1 MPETIFFGV
10 VTFLLVLGP
19 LVILHELGHLWT
31 ARRFGVKTLEFGFGF
46 PPRAGGIWSGK
57 TPVLIDAETVFEI
70 PMRELESELAA
81 ADTPAE
87 VGGTAKVAVT
97 SKVQGESVSVGTD
110 STRLGRQSP
119 FIVTDDQ
126 GISKAFDRSSL
137 IGKTATIRIVLDEKG
152 RSVAVNV
159 RNRVKGD
166 DAEASEGGMIV
177 TGKIKSLDGDQ
188 LIVADMLW
196 SFNWLPLGGFV
207 RMVGEESNTAIN
219 SLGSKPRWQR
229 IVVMGAGAF
238 VNAVIPFILLPLV
251 LLIPTEKPVGD
262 VTIGTIFPGSPAD
275 LAGINPGDKIVKV
288 DGRNIDNISELQQ
301 AVTVKL
307 GAESTWEIEPGVPNL
322 FARPAESQ
330 YQYTG
335 EVEKVILIPRWKPP
349 SRAIVAEVRNAETEM
364 SLARARV
371 FDVSVGLNTVLRV
384 TDAPTDSLYEISTE
398 DAALLDPPASLGD
411 KLRVV
416 GFAEDAGKHIS
427 LADARLHD
435 NGLGTKTRI
444 QEGATGVQI
453 SNENRQIVNEG
464 MSPLEAFPLGWRHAV
479 DTLVLTRNALT
490 TMIIGSSNPQF
501 EGPSSVGP
509 IGIGQLTGEI
519 AVADAGTGAKII
531 TFATLAATLSLS
543 LAILNILPIPALDG
557 GRILFVFIE
566 IIRRGKR
573 ISPEREGLVHLV
585 GFALLIGLI
594 AVISVQDVTR
604 IIKGESFF

>member
-1 MPETIFFGV
+1 MPETVFFGV

-31 ARRFGVKTLEFGFGF
+31 ARKFGVKTLEFGFGY

-70 PMRELESELAA
+70 
-81 ADTPAE
+81 
-87 VGGTAKVAVT
+87 
-97 SKVQGESVSVGTD
+97 
-110 STRLGRQSP
+110 
-119 FIVTDDQ
+119 
-126 GISKAFDRSSL
+126 DRDSL
-137 IGKTATIRIVLDEKG
+137 IGKIATVRTMRDEQG
-152 RSVAVNV
+152 RSIAVSV
-159 RNRVKGD
+159 RKRAKGD
-166 DAEASEGGMIV
+166 DVEASEGGMIV
-177 TGKIKSLDGDQ
+177 TGKIKSFDGDQ

-207 RMVGEESNTAIN
+207 RMVGEESSNAVN

-251 LLIPTEKPVGD
+251 MMIPAEKPVGD
-262 VTIGTIFPGSPAD
+262 VTIGTVFPGSPAD
-275 LAGINPGDKIVKV
+275 MAGIQPGDKIIRV

-307 GAESTWEIEPGVPNL
+307 GAESTWEIESGVPNL
-322 FARPAESQ
+322 FARPAEPQ

-335 EVEKVILIPRWKPP
+335 DVEKVVLIPRWKPP
-349 SRAIVAEVRNAETEM
+349 SRAVVAEVRNTETEM

-371 FDVSVGLNTVLRV
+371 FDVSVGLNTVLTV
-384 TDAPTDSLYEISTE
+384 VDEPTDTLFEISNE
-398 DAALLDPPASLGD
+398 DAAVLDPPASVGD
-411 KLRVV
+411 KLQVV
-416 GFAEDAGKHIS
+416 GIAERAGEQIS
-427 LADARLHD
+427 LADARLYD
-435 NGLGTKTRI
+435 NGLGIKTRI

-453 SNENRQIVNEG
+453 STENRQIVNEG
-464 MSPLEAFPLGWRHAV
+464 MGPLEAFPLGWRHAI

-490 TMIIGSSNPQF
+490 TTIIGSSNPQF
-501 EGPSSVGP
+501 EGPSTVGP

-519 AVADAGTGAKII
+519 AVADAGIGAKII

-557 GRILFVFIE
+557 GRIFFVFVE
-566 IIRRGKR
+566 IARRGKR

>member
-1 MPETIFFGV
+1 MPETVFFGV
-10 VTFLLVLGP
+10 VTFLVVLGP

-31 ARRFGVKTLEFGFGF
+31 ARRFGVKTLEFGFGY
-46 PPRAGGIWSGK
+46 PPRVGGIWSGA
-57 TPVLIDAETVFEI
+57 TPVLIDAGTVFEI
-70 PMRELESELAA
+70 
-81 ADTPAE
+81 
-87 VGGTAKVAVT
+87 
-97 SKVQGESVSVGTD
+97 
-110 STRLGRQSP
+110 
-119 FIVTDDQ
+119 
-126 GISKAFDRSSL
+126 DRGSL
-137 IGKTATIRIVLDEKG
+137 VGKTATIRTLLDEQS

-159 RNRVKGD
+159 RKRAKGD
-166 DAEASEGGMIV
+166 DSEASEGGLII
-177 TGKIKSLDGDQ
+177 TGKIKSFEGDQ

-207 RMVGEESNTAIN
+207 RMVGEESSSAVG

-229 IVVMGAGAF
+229 IVVMGTGAF

-251 LLIPTEKPVGD
+251 LMIPTEKLVGD
-262 VTIGTIFPGSPAD
+262 VTIVTVFPGSPAD
-275 LAGINPGDKIVKV
+275 EAGIKPGDKIVKV
-288 DGRNIDNISELQQ
+288 DGRKIENISELQQ

-307 GAESTWEIEPGVPNL
+307 GAKSTWELESGVPNI

-335 EVEKVILIPRWKPP
+335 AVEKVTLIPRWRPP
-349 SRAIVAEVRNAETEM
+349 SRQVLAEVSDPETEM

-371 FDVSVGLNTVLRV
+371 YDVSVGLNTLVMV
-384 TDAPTDSLYEISTE
+384 VDEPTDTLYEISNE
-398 DAALLDPPASLGD
+398 DAARLDPPAAMGD
-411 KLRVV
+411 ILRVV
-416 GFAEDAGKHIS
+416 GTAQDGGKHIS

-435 NGLGTKTRI
+435 NGLGTKTRV

-453 SNENRQIVNEG
+453 STENSETVSKG
-464 MSPLEAFPLGWRHAV
+464 LSPFEAFPLGWRHALDIV
-479 DTLVLTRNALT
+479 VLTRNALT
-490 TMIIGSSNPQF
+490 TILIGSSNPQF
-501 EGPSSVGP
+501 EGPSTVGP

-519 AVADAGTGAKII
+519 AVADAGMGAKII

-557 GRILFVFIE
+557 GRIFFVFVE
-566 IIRRGKR
+566 IARRGRR

>member
-1 MPETIFFGV
+1 MLETVFFGV

-31 ARRFGVKTLEFGFGF
+31 ARKFGVKTLEFGFGY

-70 PMRELESELAA
+70 
-81 ADTPAE
+81 
-87 VGGTAKVAVT
+87 
-97 SKVQGESVSVGTD
+97 
-110 STRLGRQSP
+110 
-119 FIVTDDQ
+119 
-126 GISKAFDRSSL
+126 DRDSL
-137 IGKTATIRIVLDEKG
+137 IGKIATVCTMRDEQG
-152 RSVAVNV
+152 RSIAVSV
-159 RNRVKGD
+159 RKRAKGD
-166 DAEASEGGMIV
+166 DVEASEGGMIV
-177 TGKIKSLDGDQ
+177 TGKIKSFDGDQ

-207 RMVGEESNTAIN
+207 RMVGEESSNAVN

-251 LLIPTEKPVGD
+251 MMIPAEKPVGD
-262 VTIGTIFPGSPAD
+262 VTIGTVFPGSPAD
-275 LAGINPGDKIVKV
+275 MAGIQPGDKIIRV

-307 GAESTWEIEPGVPNL
+307 GAESTWEIESGVPNL
-322 FARPAESQ
+322 FARPAEPQ
-330 YQYTG
+330 FQYTG
-335 EVEKVILIPRWKPP
+335 DVEKVVLIPRWKPP
-349 SRAIVAEVRNAETEM
+349 SRAVVAEVRNTETEM

-371 FDVSVGLNTVLRV
+371 FDVSVGLNTVLTV
-384 TDAPTDSLYEISTE
+384 VDEPTDTLFEISNE
-398 DAALLDPPASLGD
+398 DAAVLDPPASVGD
-411 KLRVV
+411 KLQVV
-416 GFAEDAGKHIS
+416 GIAERAGEQIS
-427 LADARLHD
+427 LADARLYD
-435 NGLGTKTRI
+435 NGLGIKTRI

-453 SNENRQIVNEG
+453 STENRQIVNEG
-464 MSPLEAFPLGWRHAV
+464 MGPLEAFPLGWRHAI

-490 TMIIGSSNPQF
+490 TTIIGSSNPQF
-501 EGPSSVGP
+501 EGPSTVGP

-519 AVADAGTGAKII
+519 AVADAGIGAKII

-557 GRILFVFIE
+557 GRIFFVFVE
-566 IIRRGKR
+566 IARRGKR

>member
-1 MPETIFFGV
+1 MPETVFFGV
-10 VTFLLVLGP
+10 VTFLVVLGP

-31 ARRFGVKTLEFGFGF
+31 ARRFGVKTLEFGFGY
-46 PPRAGGIWSGK
+46 PPRVGGIWSGA
-57 TPVLIDAETVFEI
+57 TPVLIDAGTVFEI
-70 PMRELESELAA
+70 
-81 ADTPAE
+81 
-87 VGGTAKVAVT
+87 
-97 SKVQGESVSVGTD
+97 
-110 STRLGRQSP
+110 
-119 FIVTDDQ
+119 
-126 GISKAFDRSSL
+126 DRGSL
-137 IGKTATIRIVLDEKG
+137 VGKTATIRTLLDEQS

-159 RNRVKGD
+159 RKRAKGD
-166 DAEASEGGMIV
+166 DSEASEGGLII
-177 TGKIKSLDGDQ
+177 TGKIKSFEGDQ

-207 RMVGEESNTAIN
+207 RMVGEESSSAVG

-229 IVVMGAGAF
+229 IVVMGTGAF

-251 LLIPTEKPVGD
+251 LMIPTEKLVGD
-262 VTIGTIFPGSPAD
+262 VTIVTVFPGSPAD
-275 LAGINPGDKIVKV
+275 EAGIKPGDKIVKV
-288 DGRNIDNISELQQ
+288 DGRKIENISELQQ

-307 GAESTWEIEPGVPNL
+307 GAKSTWELESGIPNI

-335 EVEKVILIPRWKPP
+335 AVEKVTLIPRWRPP
-349 SRAIVAEVRNAETEM
+349 SRQVLAEVSDPETEM

-371 FDVSVGLNTVLRV
+371 YDVSVGLNTLVMV
-384 TDAPTDSLYEISTE
+384 VDEPTDTLYEISNE
-398 DAALLDPPASLGD
+398 DAARLDPPAAMGD
-411 KLRVV
+411 ILRVV
-416 GFAEDAGKHIS
+416 GTAQDGGKHIS

-435 NGLGTKTRI
+435 NGLGTKTRV

-453 SNENRQIVNEG
+453 STENSETVSKG
-464 MSPLEAFPLGWRHAV
+464 LSPFEAFPLGWRHALDIV
-479 DTLVLTRNALT
+479 VLTRNALT
-490 TMIIGSSNPQF
+490 TILIGSSNPQF
-501 EGPSSVGP
+501 EGPSTVGP

-519 AVADAGTGAKII
+519 AVADAGMGAKII

-557 GRILFVFIE
+557 GRIFFVFVE
-566 IIRRGKR
+566 IARRGRR

>member
-1 MPETIFFGV
+1 MPETVFFGV

-31 ARRFGVKTLEFGFGF
+31 ARKFGVKTLEFGFGY

-70 PMRELESELAA
+70 
-81 ADTPAE
+81 
-87 VGGTAKVAVT
+87 
-97 SKVQGESVSVGTD
+97 
-110 STRLGRQSP
+110 
-119 FIVTDDQ
+119 
-126 GISKAFDRSSL
+126 DRDSL
-137 IGKTATIRIVLDEKG
+137 IGKIATVRTMRDEQG
-152 RSVAVNV
+152 RSIAVSV
-159 RNRVKGD
+159 RKRAKGD
-166 DAEASEGGMIV
+166 DVEASEGGMIV
-177 TGKIKSLDGDQ
+177 TGKIKSFDGDQ

-207 RMVGEESNTAIN
+207 RMVGEESSNAVN

-251 LLIPTEKPVGD
+251 MMIPAEKPVGD
-262 VTIGTIFPGSPAD
+262 VTIGTVFPGSPAD
-275 LAGINPGDKIVKV
+275 MAGIQPGDKIIRV

-307 GAESTWEIEPGVPNL
+307 GAESTWEIESGVPNL
-322 FARPAESQ
+322 FARPAEPQ
-330 YQYTG
+330 FQYTG
-335 EVEKVILIPRWKPP
+335 DVEKVVLIPRWKPP
-349 SRAIVAEVRNAETEM
+349 SRAVVAEVRNTETEM

-371 FDVSVGLNTVLRV
+371 FDVSVGLNTVLTV
-384 TDAPTDSLYEISTE
+384 VDEPTDTLFEISNE
-398 DAALLDPPASLGD
+398 DAAVLDPPASVGD
-411 KLRVV
+411 KLQVV
-416 GFAEDAGKHIS
+416 GIAERAGEQIS
-427 LADARLHD
+427 LADARLYD
-435 NGLGTKTRI
+435 NGLGIKTRI

-453 SNENRQIVNEG
+453 STENRQIVNEG
-464 MSPLEAFPLGWRHAV
+464 MGPLEAFPLGWRHAI

-490 TMIIGSSNPQF
+490 TTIIGSSNPQF
-501 EGPSSVGP
+501 EGPSTVGP

-519 AVADAGTGAKII
+519 AVADAGIGAKII

-557 GRILFVFIE
+557 GRIFFVFVE
-566 IIRRGKR
+566 IARRGKR

>member
-1 MPETIFFGV
+1 MPETVFFGV
-10 VTFLLVLGP
+10 VTFLVVLGP

-31 ARRFGVKTLEFGFGF
+31 ARRFGVKTLEFGFGY
-46 PPRAGGIWSGK
+46 PPRVGGIWSGA
-57 TPVLIDAETVFEI
+57 TPVLIDAGTVFEI
-70 PMRELESELAA
+70 
-81 ADTPAE
+81 
-87 VGGTAKVAVT
+87 
-97 SKVQGESVSVGTD
+97 
-110 STRLGRQSP
+110 
-119 FIVTDDQ
+119 
-126 GISKAFDRSSL
+126 DRGSL
-137 IGKTATIRIVLDEKG
+137 VGKTATIRTLLDEQS

-159 RNRVKGD
+159 RKRAKGD
-166 DAEASEGGMIV
+166 DSEASEGGLII
-177 TGKIKSLDGDQ
+177 TGKIKSFEGDQ

-207 RMVGEESNTAIN
+207 RMVGEESSSAVG

-229 IVVMGAGAF
+229 IVVMGTGAF

-251 LLIPTEKPVGD
+251 LMIPTEKLVGD
-262 VTIGTIFPGSPAD
+262 VTIVTVFPGSPAD
-275 LAGINPGDKIVKV
+275 EAGIKPGDKIVKV
-288 DGRNIDNISELQQ
+288 DGRKIENISELQQ

-307 GAESTWEIEPGVPNL
+307 GAKSTWELESGIPNI

-335 EVEKVILIPRWKPP
+335 AVEKVTLIPRWRPP
-349 SRAIVAEVRNAETEM
+349 SRQVLAEVSDPETEM

-371 FDVSVGLNTVLRV
+371 YDVSVGLNTLVMV
-384 TDAPTDSLYEISTE
+384 VDEPTDTLYEISNE
-398 DAALLDPPASLGD
+398 DAARLDPPAAMGD
-411 KLRVV
+411 ILRVV
-416 GFAEDAGKHIS
+416 GTAQDGGKHIS

-435 NGLGTKTRI
+435 NGLGTKTRV

-453 SNENRQIVNEG
+453 STENSETVSKG
-464 MSPLEAFPLGWRHAV
+464 LSPFEAFPLGWRHALDIV
-479 DTLVLTRNALT
+479 VLTRNALT
-490 TMIIGSSNPQF
+490 TILIGSSNPQF
-501 EGPSSVGP
+501 EGPSTVGP

-519 AVADAGTGAKII
+519 AVADAGMGAKII
-531 TFATLAATLSLS
+531 TFATLAATLSMS

-557 GRILFVFIE
+557 GRIFFVFVE
-566 IIRRGKR
+566 IARRGRR

>member
-1 MPETIFFGV
+1 MPETVIFGV

-31 ARRFGVKTLEFGFGF
+31 ARKFGVKTLEFGFGY

-70 PMRELESELAA
+70 
-81 ADTPAE
+81 
-87 VGGTAKVAVT
+87 
-97 SKVQGESVSVGTD
+97 
-110 STRLGRQSP
+110 
-119 FIVTDDQ
+119 
-126 GISKAFDRSSL
+126 DRDSL
-137 IGKTATIRIVLDEKG
+137 IGKIATVCTMRDEQG
-152 RSVAVNV
+152 RSIAVSV
-159 RNRVKGD
+159 RKRAKGD
-166 DAEASEGGMIV
+166 DVEASEGGMIV
-177 TGKIKSLDGDQ
+177 TGKIKSFDGDQ

-207 RMVGEESNTAIN
+207 RMVGEESSNAVN

-251 LLIPTEKPVGD
+251 MMIPAEKPVGD
-262 VTIGTIFPGSPAD
+262 VTIGTVFPGSPAD
-275 LAGINPGDKIVKV
+275 MAGIQPGDKIIRV

-307 GAESTWEIEPGVPNL
+307 GAESTWEIESGVPNL
-322 FARPAESQ
+322 FARPAEPQ

-335 EVEKVILIPRWKPP
+335 DVEKVVLIPRWKPP
-349 SRAIVAEVRNAETEM
+349 SRAVVAEVRNTETEM

-371 FDVSVGLNTVLRV
+371 FDVSVGLNTVLTV
-384 TDAPTDSLYEISTE
+384 VDEPTDTLFEISNE
-398 DAALLDPPASLGD
+398 DAAVLDPPASVGD
-411 KLRVV
+411 KLQVV
-416 GFAEDAGKHIS
+416 GIAERAREQIS

-435 NGLGTKTRI
+435 NGLGIKTRI

-453 SNENRQIVNEG
+453 STENRQIVNEG
-464 MSPLEAFPLGWRHAV
+464 MGPLEAFPLGWRHAI

-490 TMIIGSSNPQF
+490 TTIIGSSNPQF
-501 EGPSSVGP
+501 EGPSTVGP

-519 AVADAGTGAKII
+519 AVADAGIGAKII
-531 TFATLAATLSLS
+531 TFVTLAATLSLS

-557 GRILFVFIE
+557 GRIFFVFVE
-566 IIRRGKR
+566 IARRGKR